1 VSDPAARA
9 VDRVRAHPL
18 VRAVRPVLGE
28 APVCAVGGVVRDALL
43 GVDPGND
50 LDLVVEGD
58 APALA
63 RAVGRALDV
72 PVDVFGRF
80 GTAALRLPGGLV
92 DMVSAR
98 RETYPRP
105 GALPEVTPGDLG
117 DDLAR
122 RDFTVNAMAVG
133 LSGPREGHLIDPH
146 HGVADLG
153 THTLRT
159 LRPGAF
165 AEDPSRL
172 VRGARYVARL
182 GLGFDAAT
190 RAEARAA
197 AAGLDLR
204 SARVAEETGRLLAEA
219 CAGAALAV
227 LGDLGVPWV
236 VPTAAA
242 RVAAVERARLQ
253 PGAPP
258 LPAWALRAGAGIAP
272 DALAASALPGG
283 GRALAARMADGPGL
297 ARRLAAAVT
306 PSQIDRLLG
315 AAPPA
320 AAVAALAEGADAVA
334 RWWAGDRDRAV
345 AVTGDDMLRAGIPPG
360 PAVGRGLAAARAAM
374 IDGRASTPADQL
386 DAALAAAR
394 EEAT

>member
-1 VSDPAARA
+1 MSDPAARA

-219 CAGAALAV
+219 CAGAALRCSATS
-227 LGDLGVPWV
+227 GSWV

-242 RVAAVERARLQ
+242 RSPRGARPSP

-272 DALAASALPGG
+272 DALAASALPAGTGAGGANGRRTRPRAPSRGRVTPRRSTACRGGTAGG
-283 GRALAARMADGPGL
+283 GRG
-297 ARRLAAAVT
+297 
-306 PSQIDRLLG
+306 G
-315 AAPPA
+315 A
-320 AAVAALAEGADAVA
+320 
-334 RWWAGDRDRAV
+334 
-345 AVTGDDMLRAGIPPG
+345 
-360 PAVGRGLAAARAAM
+360 GRGRRCRGALVG
-374 IDGRASTPADQL
+374 GRP
-386 DAALAAAR
+386 
-394 EEAT
+394 

>member
-1 VSDPAARA
+1 MSDPATRA

-18 VRAVRPVLGE
+18 VRSVRPALGD

-43 GVDPGND
+43 GVDPGDD

-58 APALA
+58 ATALA
-63 RAVGRALDV
+63 RAVGRLLDA
-72 PVDVFGRF
+72 PVDIFSRF
-80 GTAALRLPGGLV
+80 GTATLRLPGGLV

-98 RETYPRP
+98 RETYPHP
-105 GALPEVTPGDLG
+105 GALPEVRSGDLD

-133 LSGPREGHLIDPH
+133 LSGPRDGDLIDPH
-146 HGVADLG
+146 HGLADLG
-153 THTLRT
+153 TRTLRT
-159 LRPGAF
+159 LRPGSF
-165 AEDPSRL
+165 VEDPSRL
-172 VRGARYVARL
+172 VRAARYVARL
-182 GLGFDAAT
+182 GLTFDAAT

-197 AAGLDLR
+197 ARALDLR

-219 CAGAALAV
+219 SASAALAV

-236 VPTAAA
+236 VPAAA
-242 RVAAVERARLQ
+242 ERVAAVERARLR

-258 LPAWALRAGAGIAP
+258 VPAWALRAGAGIAA
-272 DALAASALPGG
+272 DALAVSALPGG
-283 GRALAARMADGPGL
+283 GRSLAMRMAEGPDL
-297 ARRLAAAVT
+297 ARRLTAAVT

-315 AAPPA
+315 AASPA

-334 RWWAGDRDRAV
+334 RWWARDRDRAV

-386 DAALAAAR
+386 AAALAAAR